1 MLRRC
6 LSCGTETDRARTA
19 RDQLNESR
27 ERGDKKEMDAME
39 INPKLG
45 ITQAKVES
53 SSETSVEDQQDLASP
68 KLEDTF
74 GAELRDANG
83 DLSCDSIFSYS
94 AELDAEARIEST
106 PIIAT
111 DLAGDLSSSPASSQP
126 VTYVTQSRFFTPLF
140 NAAIFDGPIR
150 IYFAQAQESLAMK
163 LYFNLQERYGDLRQ
177 AAREIFRERGSN
189 VFVMLYPDAATFEKS
204 FGFDF
209 DDLGEASPQQNLG
222 QGVGA
227 ETGAKHQPS
236 ASSQVATG
244 APIPQTIL
252 TDRMGSDYVVG
263 VRGPI
268 LDVSFDA
275 LCAQI
280 EKIIRRA

>member
-1 MLRRC
+1 M
-6 LSCGTETDRARTA
+6 GT
-19 RDQLNESR
+19 
-27 ERGDKKEMDAME
+27 ME
-39 INPKLG
+39 IDPKSG
-45 ITQAKVES
+45 INGVTVDS
-53 SSETSVEDQQDLASP
+53 STETSVEGQLETAKA
-68 KLEDTF
+68 KLEETF

-94 AELDAEARIEST
+94 AELDAEARVEST
-106 PIIAT
+106 PIIAAGL
-111 DLAGDLSSSPASSQP
+111 DGDLTSSHESLHASTQP

-189 VFVMLYPDAATFEKS
+189 VFVMLYPDATTFEKS

-209 DDLGEASPQQNLG
+209 DELAEVSPKKNLG
-222 QGVGA
+222 QGMGA
-227 ETGAKHQPS
+227 ETGAKPAPS

-244 APIPQTIL
+244 QAIPQTIL

-268 LDVSFDA
+268 LDISFDA
-275 LCAQI
+275 LCEQI
-280 EKIIRRA
+280 EKIIPRA

>member
-1 MLRRC
+1 
-6 LSCGTETDRARTA
+6 
-19 RDQLNESR
+19 
-27 ERGDKKEMDAME
+27 MDTMG
-39 INPKLG
+39 IDPKSG
-45 ITQAKVES
+45 ITGVTVEPS
-53 SSETSVEDQQDLASP
+53 TETSVEGQLETAKP
-68 KLEDTF
+68 KPQDTF

-83 DLSCDSIFSYS
+83 DLSCDSIFSYT
-94 AELDAEARIEST
+94 AELDSESRVEST
-106 PIIAT
+106 PIISA
-111 DLAGDLSSSPASSQP
+111 ASAADLSFDHPSAQP

-189 VFVMLYPDAATFEKS
+189 VFVMLYPDVATFEKS

-209 DDLGEASPQQNLG
+209 DESTESSPKKILG

-227 ETGAKHQPS
+227 ETGAKPAPS
-236 ASSQVATG
+236 AISQVATG

-252 TDRMGSDYVVG
+252 TDRLGTDYVVG
-263 VRGPI
+263 VRGPV

-275 LCAQI
+275 LCGQI
-280 EKIIRRA
+280 DKIIRRA